1 MSSNK
6 DSSSAFLAGEAPGN
20 ATEKTTPLCQSDAS
34 QESLPASSSEV
45 QTESSML
52 EAWVQAPVSSE
63 PWSPAKAAYSPQ
75 S

>member
-20 ATEKTTPLCQSDAS
+20 ATEETTPLGQSDAS
-34 QESLPASSSEV
+34 QESLPVSSSEV

-52 EAWVQAPVSSE
+52 EAWAQAPISSE
-63 PWSPAKAAYSPQ
+63 PWSPAKAAYLLQ
-75 S
+75 N